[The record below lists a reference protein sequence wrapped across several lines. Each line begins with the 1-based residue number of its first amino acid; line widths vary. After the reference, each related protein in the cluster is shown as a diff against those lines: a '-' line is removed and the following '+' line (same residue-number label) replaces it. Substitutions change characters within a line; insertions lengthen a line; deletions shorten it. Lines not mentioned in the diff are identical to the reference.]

1 MFAPTRAQTISW
13 KQRLNRFFNA
23 AIILAVI
30 ILAAV
35 TVRHYLR
42 AEEVGRSKQSK
53 SPAAAPSARTLQD
66 EPAKNRIEIKPAESH
81 LSPADKIN
89 DRTAT
94 SVNCRSTESV
104 NPDQVRLAIKSG
116 QRLVVLD
123 IRDRGEFALKH
134 VPGAINIP
142 LDEIEVR
149 AINELSTSDLV
160 VLYCGCADD
169 SQNKVAQRIM
179 RQQGFACT
187 TFLHDGSKQCDTCS
201 ESSRA
206 PSSSN
211 QLK

>member
-1 MFAPTRAQTISW
+1 MFAPTREQTSSW

-35 TVRHYLR
+35 MVRHYLR
-42 AEEVGRSKQSK
+42 AEEVGRPKQK
-53 SPAAAPSARTLQD
+53 SLVAAPRAGTSTD
-66 EPAKNRIEIKPAESH
+66 EPAKNRIENEPAESRS
-81 LSPADKIN
+81 SPADN
-89 DRTAT
+89 TTDRAAI
-94 SVNCRSTESV
+94 SVNCKSTESIS
-104 NPDQVRLAIKSG
+104 PDQVRLAIKSG

-123 IRDRGEFALKH
+123 IRDRGDFALKH
-134 VPGAINIP
+134 FSGAKNIP

-211 QLK
+211 QIK

>member
-1 MFAPTRAQTISW
+1 MFAPTREQTSSW

-23 AIILAVI
+23 TIILAVI

-35 TVRHYLR
+35 MVRHYLR
-42 AEEVGRSKQSK
+42 AEEVGRSKQK
-53 SPAAAPSARTLQD
+53 SLAAAPRAGTSTD
-66 EPAKNRIEIKPAESH
+66 ERAKNRIENEPAESRS
-81 LSPADKIN
+81 SPADN
-89 DRTAT
+89 TTDHAAN
-94 SVNCRSTESV
+94 SVNCKSTESM
-104 NPDQVRLAIKSG
+104 NPEQVRLAIKSG
-116 QRLVVLD
+116 QPLVVLD
-123 IRDRGEFALKH
+123 IRDREEFALKH
-134 VPGAINIP
+134 FPGAKNIP

-201 ESSRA
+201 ESSHA
-206 PSSSN
+206 ASSSK
-211 QLK
+211 QIK

>member
-1 MFAPTRAQTISW
+1 MFAPNREQPSSW

-23 AIILAVI
+23 AIILALI

-35 TVRHYLR
+35 MVRHYLR
-42 AEEVGRSKQSK
+42 AEEVSRSKQSK
-53 SPAAAPSARTLQD
+53 SPAAAPRAGPSTD
-66 EPAKNRIEIKPAESH
+66 EPAKNRIENKPAESRS
-81 LSPADKIN
+81 SPADNTTGHAAI
-89 DRTAT
+89 
-94 SVNCRSTESV
+94 SVNCKSTESIS
-104 NPDQVRLAIKSG
+104 PDQVRLAIKSG

-134 VPGAINIP
+134 FPGAKNMP

-169 SQNKVAQRIM
+169 SQNKVARRIM

-206 PSSSN
+206 PSSS
-211 QLK
+211 QQIK